1 MKFSD
6 TVVRFYE
13 TTEHPLKYA
22 VILARSGG
30 KWLLCRHRDR
40 QTWEIPGGHREE
52 GEEIDRA
59 ARRELFEETGAVEF
73 GLSPVC
79 FYSVT
84 GEINAGTE
92 RFGKL
97 YFAEI
102 EKLGPLPPFEI
113 AETRLFDELPEAL
126 TYPDIQPEL
135 FRRVLRYLQEK

>member
-22 VILARSGG
+22 VVLARSGG

-73 GLSPVC
+73 GLFPVC

-84 GEINAGTE
+84 GEINAGAE

-102 EKLGPLPPFEI
+102 EKLGLLPPFEI

-135 FRRVLRYLQEK
+135 FRRVLRYLREK